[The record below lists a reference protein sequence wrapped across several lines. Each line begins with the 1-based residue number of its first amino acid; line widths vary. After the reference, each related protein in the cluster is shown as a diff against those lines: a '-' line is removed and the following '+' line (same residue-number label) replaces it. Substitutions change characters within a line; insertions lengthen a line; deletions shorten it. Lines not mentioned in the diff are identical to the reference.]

1 MRNAPNPDGK
11 NHVYW
16 IGLQLA
22 RNGAGGV
29 TGASWTDGTPMD
41 FGNPVTGRGQDPWAI
56 GEPVNGKIYEK
67 RNFDEF
73 FLLAGNCVRMM
84 NYGPFRGKWYDADCN
99 QNTNLVPTQGYF
111 CKGCPTGW
119 TYFQGHC
126 YRVFVRVKQW
136 KIDIFRH
143 SLQMHEWEAWPI
155 SPVFVRFTMPKWCQS
170 TVRQKMTWF

>member
-56 GEPVNGKIYEK
+56 GEPVNGKI
-67 RNFDEF
+67 
-73 FLLAGNCVRMM
+73 
-84 NYGPFRGKWYDADCN
+84 
-99 QNTNLVPTQGYF
+99 
-111 CKGCPTGW
+111 
-119 TYFQGHC
+119 
-126 YRVFVRVKQW
+126 
-136 KIDIFRH
+136 
-143 SLQMHEWEAWPI
+143 
-155 SPVFVRFTMPKWCQS
+155 
-170 TVRQKMTWF
+170 